1 MLNYSSLIVVV
12 ALNFDLRFDLAFNS
26 IQVGRRCISPSF
38 DSSKVATP
46 FLFLIRI
53 EAEYRQNEI
62 VWRES
67 KVWGCLNSIGVMN
80 LVRTGV

>member
-38 DSSKVATP
+38 DSSRVTTP
-46 FLFLIRI
+46 LFYLIRT
-53 EAEYRQNEI
+53 EAEYRNEI
-62 VWRES
+62 VQHKVREEWC
-67 KVWGCLNSIGVMN
+67 KENGARGLFI
-80 LVRTGV
+80 

>member
-12 ALNFDLRFDLAFNS
+12 ALNLDLRFDLAFNS

-38 DSSKVATP
+38 DSSRVTTP
-46 FLFLIRI
+46 FLFLIRT

-62 VWRES
+62 VQHKVREEWC
-67 KVWGCLNSIGVMN
+67 KENEARGLFI
-80 LVRTGV
+80 

>member
-38 DSSKVATP
+38 DSSRVATP
-46 FLFLIRI
+46 FLFLIRTK
-53 EAEYRQNEI
+53 AEYRQNEI
-62 VWRES
+62 VWRE
-67 KVWGCLNSIGVMN
+67 
-80 LVRTGV
+80 

>member
-38 DSSKVATP
+38 DSSRVATP
-46 FLFLIRI
+46 FLFLIRT

-62 VWRES
+62 VYR
-67 KVWGCLNSIGVMN
+67 K
-80 LVRTGV
+80 